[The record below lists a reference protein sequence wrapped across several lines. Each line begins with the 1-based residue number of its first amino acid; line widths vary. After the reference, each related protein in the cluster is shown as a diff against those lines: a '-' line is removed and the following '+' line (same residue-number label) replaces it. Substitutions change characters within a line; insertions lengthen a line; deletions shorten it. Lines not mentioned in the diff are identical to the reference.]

1 MLSLCLTTLDCFMP
15 VCDFADLLQ
24 PAAFDCIVCNL
35 SSCALITAE
44 DEYGTALFTLALQQ
58 QGVQKH

>member
-1 MLSLCLTTLDCFMP
+1 MP
-15 VCDFADLLQ
+15 VWDFADLLQ